1 MDFLLKNKVFIFL
14 VLCVFFCNSPVLSG
28 SENSQLSDKVY
39 MLTYD
44 HGGLILWGP
53 EHFAEQLRNAIEWLD
68 RYPGYKIGL
77 DNEAHIYDEFA
88 ENNPELLQGIKS
100 YLEKYKG
107 RFGIGTCTYGQ
118 PLSQFINEESNI
130 RQIDYAIK
138 ADEKHLGYTPT
149 I

>member
-1 MDFLLKNKVFIFL
+1 
-14 VLCVFFCNSPVLSG
+14 
-28 SENSQLSDKVY
+28 